1 MDQEP
6 REEFLSMLD
15 RALDTFS
22 TSVRVVVYYEL
33 EKSFGVKREDV
44 PQKPD
49 LFVDTVERLF
59 GVGAVIVKRA
69 LMKELI
75 ASTGINDIG
84 AKGLVNAMRVAYHKQ
99 LKEVA

>member
-1 MDQEP
+1 MDREP
-6 REEFLSMLD
+6 REAFLSILD

-22 TSVRVVVYYEL
+22 TSVRAVVYYEL

-44 PQKPD
+44 PQKPE
-49 LFVDTVERLF
+49 LFVDTVDRLF

-75 ASTGINDIG
+75 ANTGIKDLG

>member
-1 MDQEP
+1 MDREP
-6 REEFLSMLD
+6 REAFLSMLD

-33 EKSFGVKREDV
+33 EKSFGVKRQDIPE
-44 PQKPD
+44 KLD
-49 LFVDTVERLF
+49 LFVDTVDRLF

-75 ASTGINDIG
+75 ACTVIKDIG

-99 LKEVA
+99 LKEEA

>member
-22 TSVRVVVYYEL
+22 TSERVVDNNEL
-33 EKSFGVKREDV
+33 EKTYGVKREDV

-49 LFVDTVERLF
+49 LLVDTVERLF